1 MDSEPCLRTRI
12 LTAAQKVT
20 LELQDDRIRL
30 QLHPSVGHHNTG
42 PFARALRRYIPEI
55 KVEEW
60 EPGEAGQP
68 VAYSMERQL
77 LTKYAHWARCLGVEE
92 ESLALP
98 PWLRDSLEEQQQQ
111 QQQPEPSFFA
121 EPRAQK
127 LTEYQKR
134 AIRFGVRRGG
144 RLLLADDMG
153 LGKSVQALGVAWQYQ
168 TSFPMLI
175 ICPTLLRKLWQQQ
188 ISKWTPI
195 PTKDVQE
202 VNAGTTV
209 LESAARA
216 VIVAYEDLEKLMQ
229 LQNSKTGSVYKV
241 LIADECHRIKTS
253 ETQISALVRIASV
266 AQRMIL
272 VSSGAHMV
280 LKSAVE
286 LYPLL
291 QILDQNVGNDGS
303 FMERYPVGL
312 GESWAMIQRW
322 LV

>member
-30 QLHPSVGHHNTG
+30 QLHPAVGHHSTG

-60 EPGEAGQP
+60 EPGDAGQP

-77 LTKYAHWARCLGVEE
+77 LSKYTHWARCLGVEE

-98 PWLRDSLEEQQQQ
+98 RWLQDSLEDQQ
-111 QQQPEPSFFA
+111 QQQPEPSFFS
-121 EPRAQK
+121 ERQAQK

-134 AIRFGVRRGG
+134 GIRFGVRRGG
-144 RLLLADDMG
+144 KLLLADDMG

-175 ICPTLLRKLWQQQ
+175 ICPTLLRKLWQRQ

-209 LESAARA
+209 LQSAARA

-229 LQNSKTGSVYKV
+229 LQNSKTESVYKV
-241 LIADECHRIKTS
+241 LIADECHRIKTC
-253 ETQISALVRIASV
+253 ETQISALMRIASV

-272 VSSGAHMV
+272 VSSGAQMV
-280 LKSAVE
+280 LKSVAE
-286 LYPLL
+286 LYPLF
-291 QILDQNVGNDGS
+291 QILDPNVGNDGS

-312 GESWAMIQRW
+312 GCVQTIAVGR
-322 LV
+322 